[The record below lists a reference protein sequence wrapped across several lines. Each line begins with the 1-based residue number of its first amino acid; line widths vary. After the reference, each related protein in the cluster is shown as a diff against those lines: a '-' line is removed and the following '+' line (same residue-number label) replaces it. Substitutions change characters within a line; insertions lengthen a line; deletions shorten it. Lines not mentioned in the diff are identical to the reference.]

1 MPTKGNAVMCELTIL
16 LSMKKQVINGLV
28 CLVFAV
34 QLNAQHDLSGHV
46 TIKGKQPLE
55 GASVVITELNI
66 GTITDYDG
74 MYVFPD
80 VPSGN
85 YNIQYSFLGYKT
97 VDKTVEVNTSLYL
110 STIVLKEL
118 YYAGEEATIT
128 ALRAGEK
135 TPMAYTNISKD
146 EIAEQNF
153 GKDIPYIISL
163 TPSVITSSDA
173 GHGIGYTSMR
183 IRGTDASR
191 INVTINGVPLNDAE
205 SHSVFWVDLPELA
218 SSTEQIQIQRGVGT
232 STNGAAAF
240 GGTVNMQT
248 SLLNKE
254 AYANYGLT
262 AGSFKTLRNTISAGT
277 GLIKDKFAVDVRL
290 SDLHSDGFIDRSW
303 TDLQSYYLSA
313 SYYGEN
319 SSLKFITFGG
329 FEELYQSWGG
339 VPSYMLTTDRTYNE
353 MGEYTDSSGQTAY
366 YDNQI
371 DHYNQVHYQLHYSE
385 EFSSKLVFNA
395 ALHYTKGNGYYEQ
408 YKDGED
414 HADYSM
420 EYPVVGSDTVFE
432 TDLVRRKWLDNDF
445 YGAIA
450 SLKYDASNSTA
461 ILGGGMNKYD
471 GSHFGKVIWAQYFG
485 NNSSGHE
492 WYMNSGEKTDWNIY
506 SKYYYYFNDRLTAFG
521 DLQLRGI
528 NHRIAGSD
536 DDNRDI
542 TQEHSFLFFNPKA
555 GINFEPLQGHRA
567 FLSFAR
573 ANREPNRSNYT
584 DAPIDNMPV
593 HETLND
599 FEAGSS
605 VSVKSYKAG
614 LTLYF
619 MDYKDQLVLTGEI
632 NDVGSA
638 IMTNVPDSYRA
649 GAEFE
654 FAYSYFDKIR
664 WSANLSLSK
673 NEIRD
678 YVNYIDNWDY
688 WYVENADFQIKEEIG
703 NSTLAYSPSIVASS
717 LLEYNLLGAMT
728 FSLTS
733 KYVGKQFIDNSSN
746 VNYMLSAYFV
756 NDLKVSY
763 TVNPEWAESIS
774 ISVIVPNILDVKYET
789 NAWLYRYYSGG
800 TEGFYDGYY
809 PQAGR
814 HIMLGLNVRF

>member
-1 MPTKGNAVMCELTIL
+1 
-16 LSMKKQVINGLV
+16 MKRQVITGLV
-28 CLVFAV
+28 CLLFAM
-34 QLNAQHDLSGHV
+34 QISAQHILSGHV
-46 TIKGKQPLE
+46 SMENSKPLD
-55 GASVVITELNI
+55 GASVVIVDLNI
-66 GTITDYDG
+66 GTITNEDG
-74 MYVFPD
+74 SFSLNNIPD
-80 VPSGN
+80 GKFK
-85 YNIQYSFLGYKT
+85 IQVSFLGYET
-97 VDKTVEVNTSLYL
+97 VSKRVSVNSSMDLGVFL
-110 STIVLKEL
+110 LKEQ
-118 YYAGEEATIT
+118 YYKGEEVTIS
-128 ALRAGEK
+128 ALRAGKK

-153 GKDIPYIISL
+153 GKDIPYILSL

-183 IRGTDASR
+183 IRGTDANR

-240 GGTVNMQT
+240 GATVNMQT
-248 SLLNKE
+248 NLLSKE

-262 AGSFKTLRNTISAGT
+262 AGSFNTLRNTVSAGT

-290 SDLHSDGFIDRSW
+290 SDLHSDGYIDRSW

-313 SYYGEN
+313 SYYGEK

-339 VPSYMLTTDRTYNE
+339 VPSYMLSTDRTYNE

-366 YDNQI
+366 YDNQV
-371 DHYNQVHYQLHYSE
+371 DHYDQVHYQLHYSK
-385 EFSSKLVFNA
+385 EFSSRLVFNA

-420 EYPVVGSDTVFE
+420 EYPVVGSDTVFN

-450 SLKYDASNSTA
+450 SLKYDAKNSTA
-461 ILGGGMNKYD
+461 ILGGGLNKYD

-485 NNSSGHE
+485 DNIPGHE
-492 WYMNSGEKTDWNIY
+492 WYRNSGEKTDWNIY
-506 SKYYYYFNDRLTAFG
+506 SKYYYYLNDRLTAFG
-521 DLQLRGI
+521 DLQMRAI
-528 NHRIAGSD
+528 NHRIVGND

-555 GINFEPLQGHRA
+555 GINFEPQQGHRSL
-567 FLSFAR
+567 LSYAR

-584 DAPIDNMPV
+584 DAPTDNMPV

-599 FEAGSS
+599 FEAGYS
-605 VSVKSYKAG
+605 VSGKNYKAG

-619 MDYKDQLVLTGEI
+619 MDYKNQLVLTGEI

-654 FAYSYFDKIR
+654 FAYSYFDKIK

-673 NEIRD
+673 NKIRD

-688 WYVENADFQIKEEIG
+688 WYVENAPFQIEEEIG

-717 LLEYNLLGAMT
+717 LLEYNLLDAMT

-756 NDLKVSY
+756 SDLKVSY
-763 TVNPEWAESIS
+763 TLNPEWAESIS
-774 ISVIVPNILDVKYET
+774 LSVIVPNILDVKYET
-789 NAWLYRYYSGG
+789 NAWLYRYYSEGI
-800 TEGFYDGYY
+800 EGFYDGYY

-814 HIMLGLNVRF
+814 YVLLGLNVRF